1 MSLVCVPAG
10 GKRVGGCLLPS
21 FHIFAHLGK
30 GVNVV
35 FEFHLKIAI
44 VIKKVLHGQKALII
58 PFYLVCTKK
67 SELFSFKFI
76 QTVLRSGLLTSL
88 SIPDT
93 SY

>member
-35 FEFHLKIAI
+35 FEFHLKITM
-44 VIKKVLHGQKALII
+44 VINKRVTRSESLNHTILSGLHQ
-58 PFYLVCTKK
+58 K

-76 QTVLRSGLLTSL
+76 QTALRSGLLTSL